1 MSRKQIQQTLIGV
14 VILGVLYYMFSPQ
27 LNCIRDRSAGI
38 SIVEGKAAAEAAQA
52 EKLIIIEE
60 CGESNAW

>member
-14 VILGVLYYMFSPQ
+14 VLLGGLYWYLSPQ
-27 LNCIRDRSAGI
+27 QNCIRDRSAGL
-38 SIVEGKAAAEAAQA
+38 SIVEGKAAAKALQA
-52 EKLIIIEE
+52 EKQQIIEE

>member
-14 VILGVLYYMFSPQ
+14 VLLGVLYWYLSPQ
-27 LNCIRDRSAGI
+27 QNCIRDRSAGL
-38 SIVEGKAAAEAAQA
+38 SLVEGKAAAEAVQA
-52 EKLIIIEE
+52 EKQQIIEE

>member
-14 VILGVLYYMFSPQ
+14 VLLGGLYWYLSPQ
-27 LNCIRDRSAGI
+27 QNCIRDRSAGI
-38 SIVEGKAAAEAAQA
+38 SIVEGKAAAEALQA
-52 EKLIIIEE
+52 EKQQIIEE